1 MPGAGPAG
9 GGETGG
15 GVVDVG
21 SKAIRQSFQGMQAR
35 LEPLLVL
42 LSLTKMTASIISK
55 PIVSLAPISFSF
67 HPPPPPQK
75 NSSSC
80 VRAELCVCEM
90 AAI

>member
-9 GGETGG
+9 GGET

-42 LSLTKMTASIISK
+42 LSLTKMTANIIPK
-55 PIVSLAPISFSF
+55 PIVSLAPIFFSF